1 MYINCLAILH
11 ANCNI
16 KNKLWLAGCK
26 NLNHKIIIAILN
38 VCQTL
43 RSTYSLQKHIF
54 KTVSEK
60 NICAQFNVMF
70 IYLYI
75 FIKLLCLYIYIF
87 NAFILF
93 FFIFL
98 YYKFLAA
105 EITHR
110 LLYTHKK
117 VED

>member
-1 MYINCLAILH
+1 MQ
-11 ANCNI
+11 
-16 KNKLWLAGCK
+16 

-43 RSTYSLQKHIF
+43 RSTDLQNHIF

-75 FIKLLCLYIYIF
+75 FIKLLCFHFIIFYIS
-87 NAFILF
+87 IL
-93 FFIFL
+93 
-98 YYKFLAA
+98 
-105 EITHR
+105 
-110 LLYTHKK
+110 
-117 VED
+117 

>member
-11 ANCNI
+11 ANGNI

-43 RSTYSLQKHIF
+43 RSTYSLQKNIF

-60 NICAQFNVMF
+60 NICAQFNV
-70 IYLYI
+70 
-75 FIKLLCLYIYIF
+75 
-87 NAFILF
+87 
-93 FFIFL
+93 
-98 YYKFLAA
+98 
-105 EITHR
+105 
-110 LLYTHKK
+110 
-117 VED
+117 